1 MLALAPA
8 VTMFSLVMK
17 RYAFLLALLVA
28 ASPAVAQQRAEGKGQ
43 GKWQGTSKAE
53 RQQMRDDMRQA
64 YKERGQQP
72 DKAARQERRQLSPE
86 QREGLRRD
94 MQDANRNLKKR

>member
-1 MLALAPA
+1 MS
-8 VTMFSLVMK
+8 SLSMK
-17 RYAFLLALLVA
+17 RYALLLAFALA
-28 ASPAVAQQRAEGKGQ
+28 ASPAMAQRADQK

-64 YKERGQQP
+64 YKADKGQ
-72 DKAARQERRQLSPE
+72 RQERSRQMSPE

>member
-1 MLALAPA
+1 
-8 VTMFSLVMK
+8 MK
-17 RYAFLLALLVA
+17 RCALCLAFVLA
-28 ASPAVAQQRAEGKGQ
+28 ASPALAQRAPDQKGKR
-43 GKWQGTSKAE
+43 QGTTKAE

-64 YKERGQQP
+64 YKDKGQ
-72 DKAARQERRQLSPE
+72 RQERRQLSPE

>member
-1 MLALAPA
+1 MPSPVMKLRAFFLA
-8 VTMFSLVMK
+8 VTL
-17 RYAFLLALLVA
+17 A
-28 ASPAVAQQRAEGKGQ
+28 ASPAMAQRAPGNGSKGQ
-43 GKWQGTSKAE
+43 GKWQGTSKAD

-64 YKERGQQP
+64 YKGDKGQ
-72 DKAARQERRQLSPE
+72 RQERRQMSPE